1 MSTVTANRPAS
12 FFLFVGTSG
21 GASPDASLIPD
32 YIRDLISRYKV
43 SATGNLRLDEPTQAI
58 YEVYRTCSQKN
69 WNGEQAEPISENAA
83 KEAERLLLALPS
95 HIPVPD
101 IFSDPT
107 GAIAFEWYRRPK
119 HRLVISFYGNGTP
132 EFAGLLG
139 AGNEV
144 YGQARI
150 GSGLPSII
158 QDHLRQLFSD

>member
-1 MSTVTANRPAS
+1 MSTAAMNRAAS
-12 FFLFVGTSG
+12 FFLFDGTSG
-21 GASPDASLIPD
+21 GVSSDANLIPD
-32 YIRDLISRYKV
+32 HIKKVVHNYKR
-43 SATGNLRLDEPTQAI
+43 SATGNLRLDEPTQTI
-58 YEVYRTCSQKN
+58 YEVYRRCSQKN
-69 WNGEQAEPISENAA
+69 WNGEDAEPISENAA

-95 HIPVPD
+95 HIPIPD

-144 YGQARI
+144 YGQTRI
-150 GSGLPSII
+150 GNGLPNII
-158 QDHLRQLFSD
+158 QDHLRQLFSG